1 MKKLILFDLT
11 TFGKGKVNLIIMVF
25 LFTFGVWAGGEAS
38 FTISDNLAYD
48 SPYQISYIVAFLSL
62 ASIFFSTLFTGKLA
76 LREMDS
82 NFNLIFFS
90 LPITLKLFLWSRI
103 SSIFILSSAFTFLL
117 SIGFFVGREME
128 TSDVN
133 KVGFSIFNYVLPF
146 LTFTV
151 INTLFVLSVTILVAW
166 ASKSKMMVYVSGL
179 VLYIIYMAAL
189 LFSNSPFMAN
199 NLPQS
204 KNAQIISS
212 IVDPFGI
219 SAFFYTNSTLTV
231 DQKNTELLSLSGY
244 LLINRLGIVI
254 ISIMMI
260 LLAINWYSI
269 STKQKKSKVVDPDVL
284 KPKREALLFAETF
297 TNQKNYTTILSSYVK
312 IYSKYI
318 VKSIPFIMIVL
329 SLVFAVGMEIYAE
342 IEKGVRLPQK
352 FASSGLMTS
361 TIIQNFYF
369 LAALIMAFYAND
381 LYWKSENSN
390 FHLIEKSTPRYKLK
404 TGGVFITLII
414 ISIFFSFI
422 MLLEGLTFQS
432 MYKNYNI
439 EWDVYS
445 KIFLLTTLPLMLVSS
460 ICLLINK
467 IVNHRYIS
475 LGLSILTLILFTTSI
490 SRVINTYPL
499 TRFLYTISFDYSDMN
514 GFGIYEQAYLVRL
527 CFGFLVVAFVWFLT
541 LQNKTSLKRL
551 AFWVPAAAF
560 IISMAWIANKI
571 LEGYLPTDEKL
582 EMEQAVDYEIRF
594 RGYQNIAEPTITDL
608 KTTID
613 LFPSNHSYRIEGS
626 YILENKTKIAIDSLL
641 INFADGFEIKKA
653 FLLCKNEK
661 IAINEQ
667 YKTIYL
673 QESLLPGE
681 KMNFEFEM
689 LYHWIVVNG
698 HQSFNAIVDN
708 GSFMRISRFYPVVGY
723 IASKEIE
730 DIELRNQYKLGEKTK
745 LKPLEAP
752 KDTLDDF
759 IALDMTVS
767 TEQDQTVVGI
777 GELTKE
783 WKAKNRNYYQFQVEA
798 IPFRF
803 GVSSAKYAVKRETY
817 HGIKYEIYYHPD
829 HPQNVDHLL
838 KNAKITMDYCQ
849 NNFGPYP
856 FKTIRFAEIS
866 SFTSGFAATAYPTS
880 IYMIENMIFHS
891 NIAADQQQDVINE
904 LAGHELAHLWWGNN
918 QIDPD
923 YREGDVM
930 LTETLAMYTEVM
942 LLKKMYGKQIV
953 ERHLSIHKGIFEN
966 VKGFNGDKPLI
977 KATSED
983 THISYSKGAL
993 AMYHLSEMI
1002 GEDKVNEALKN
1013 FLIKNKYP
1021 NPKPIST
1028 DFVDEVLAVAD
1039 QKFHPKI
1046 EGLFKK

>member
-1 MKKLILFDLT
+1 
-11 TFGKGKVNLIIMVF
+11 
-25 LFTFGVWAGGEAS
+25 
-38 FTISDNLAYD
+38 
-48 SPYQISYIVAFLSL
+48 
-62 ASIFFSTLFTGKLA
+62 
-76 LREMDS
+76 
-82 NFNLIFFS
+82 
-90 LPITLKLFLWSRI
+90 
-103 SSIFILSSAFTFLL
+103 
-117 SIGFFVGREME
+117 
-128 TSDVN
+128 
-133 KVGFSIFNYVLPF
+133 
-146 LTFTV
+146 
-151 INTLFVLSVTILVAW
+151 
-166 ASKSKMMVYVSGL
+166 
-179 VLYIIYMAAL
+179 
-189 LFSNSPFMAN
+189 
-199 NLPQS
+199 
-204 KNAQIISS
+204 
-212 IVDPFGI
+212 
-219 SAFFYTNSTLTV
+219 
-231 DQKNTELLSLSGY
+231 
-244 LLINRLGIVI
+244 
-254 ISIMMI
+254 
-260 LLAINWYSI
+260 
-269 STKQKKSKVVDPDVL
+269 
-284 KPKREALLFAETF
+284 
-297 TNQKNYTTILSSYVK
+297 
-312 IYSKYI
+312 
-318 VKSIPFIMIVL
+318 
-329 SLVFAVGMEIYAE
+329 
-342 IEKGVRLPQK
+342 
-352 FASSGLMTS
+352 
-361 TIIQNFYF
+361 
-369 LAALIMAFYAND
+369 
-381 LYWKSENSN
+381 
-390 FHLIEKSTPRYKLK
+390 
-404 TGGVFITLII
+404 
-414 ISIFFSFI
+414 
-422 MLLEGLTFQS
+422 
-432 MYKNYNI
+432 
-439 EWDVYS
+439 
-445 KIFLLTTLPLMLVSS
+445 
-460 ICLLINK
+460 
-467 IVNHRYIS
+467 
-475 LGLSILTLILFTTSI
+475 
-490 SRVINTYPL
+490 
-499 TRFLYTISFDYSDMN
+499 
-514 GFGIYEQAYLVRL
+514 
-527 CFGFLVVAFVWFLT
+527 
-541 LQNKTSLKRL
+541 
-551 AFWVPAAAF
+551 
-560 IISMAWIANKI
+560 
-571 LEGYLPTDEKL
+571 
-582 EMEQAVDYEIRF
+582 
-594 RGYQNIAEPTITDL
+594 L

-653 FLLCKNEK
+653 FLLYKNEK
-661 IAINEQ
+661 ISIKKQ

-689 LYHWIVVNG
+689 FYHWIPVNG

-708 GSFMRISRFYPVVGY
+708 GSFMRISRFYPAIGY
-723 IASKEIE
+723 ISSKELE

-829 HPQNVDHLL
+829 HSQNVDHLL

-904 LAGHELAHLWWGNN
+904 LAGHELAHLWWGNS

-942 LLKKMYGKQIV
+942 LLKKMYGKQIA
-953 ERHLSIHKGIFEN
+953 EKHLAIHKGIFEN

-1013 FLIKNKYP
+1013 FLIKHKYP

-1028 DFVDEVLAVAD
+1028 DLVDEILGVVD
-1039 QKFHPKI
+1039 PSDHHKI
-1046 EGLFKK
+1046 RKLFMQ